1 MKADVGKWAVV
12 VFVMA
17 LATGCTSIRAR
28 TEVLENEWT
37 VYPGVRQD
45 VKAMSDIF
53 GGERAAPAWLNGLV
67 TTVLVFD
74 LPFSALF
81 DTFVLPYDLHRS
93 GSASASEMPDD
104 SSPRSPP
111 PESPETE

>member
-1 MKADVGKWAVV
+1 MKADLGKWAVV
-12 VFVMA
+12 VFVTA
-17 LATGCTSIRAR
+17 LTAGCSSIRAR
-28 TEVLENEWT
+28 TEILENEWM

-45 VKAMSDIF
+45 VKEMSDIF
-53 GGERAAPAWLNGLV
+53 GGERSAPGWLNGLV

-93 GSASASEMPDD
+93 RSTSASEMSDD
-104 SSPRSPP
+104 SSPRLSP
-111 PESPETE
+111 PESLETE